1 MVQKIVLSSASD
13 VRIVSA
19 LPNRLIQALGA
30 EVTDRDLSQLQAQTQ
45 LLTIPPGKSF
55 WYSDDDR
62 PGIYIVLA
70 GKVRLF
76 NLDDER
82 IATLTVGQS
91 FGQSTLFADIDF
103 SPYMAKA
110 ALVVSGVE
118 ILVGFVP
125 KEAIESLSQKY
136 PQIHSEID
144 RQARHLEAIIC
155 GDIEVETSIIHTLEQ
170 GLQPKKP
177 ITRQIRPLISAPA
190 HESSRGRQVK
200 AKKISHQTKPVP
212 KNQFKEAYFPH
223 PSQKVGQW
231 WKKVTHIYPFYAQHS
246 AADCSAACLVM
257 IGRYWGKEF
266 NINRLRELAH
276 VSRDGA
282 SLDGLVKAAESLG
295 FSSRPVEASLDRLAT
310 QKLPAIAHWDG
321 GHYVVVFE
329 ISRKYVIIGD
339 PAVGQ
344 RKLTHSE
351 FVKDWTGYCLLL
363 SPTLAL
369 KKTENSSTDF
379 WQLFQLVT
387 PHKVV
392 IAEIFLASIVL
403 QLFGLVSPIFTQLIL
418 DRAILHKSASSLT
431 AFAIGLLIF
440 GGFKIAMAA
449 LRQYL
454 MAHTANRIDTS
465 LLVGFIRHTF
475 SLPLSYFDSRHV
487 GDIISRIQENHKIQ
501 TFITGQSLGVLLDL
515 MSVFVYATLMF
526 VYNWKLALVTLISIP
541 PFIILTFAATPFQKR
556 MSREIFN
563 ASNAENSYLIEAL
576 NGVRTVKSMAV
587 EKSVRWNWE
596 EKLTKEVTQN
606 YRGQMLGI
614 KIQAI
619 SSAIDIIS
627 STALLWIGSS
637 LVISGEFTIGQ
648 LFAFNMLAANVISP
662 FERLAGLWSSLQE
675 IGIAIERLCDVIE
688 AKPEEHHESQQQ
700 DLGELKGYVKFK
712 NVTFRY
718 SKDSETNV
726 LENINFEI
734 KPGQTIALVGRS
746 GSGKTTLAKL
756 ILGLYRP
763 TSGSITIDNKDLK
776 TISLQSLRSQ
786 VGVVDQDTF
795 LFSGTV
801 KHNITLAKPGASQI
815 EIQQA
820 AELAGAA
827 EFINKM
833 PMGYTTEIGEG
844 GSMLSG
850 GQRQRLAIA
859 RALLNNPRLL
869 IFDEATSSLDTESE
883 RIIQEN
889 LEQIRRD
896 RSTIIIAHRLST
908 VQNADLILVLDKG
921 ILIESGTHSQLMAE
935 RGQYYHLN
943 QQQIVTIEE

>member
-1 MVQKIVLSSASD
+1 MVQKIALSSASNGQ
-13 VRIVSA
+13 IVSV
-19 LPNRLIQALGA
+19 LPRQLIQVLGSEIA
-30 EVTDRDLSQLQAQTQ
+30 EQDLTQLQSQTQ
-45 LLTIPPGKSF
+45 LLTISPGQSF
-55 WYSDDDR
+55 WYSDDCQ

-76 NLDDER
+76 NPDRER

-91 FGQSTLFADIDF
+91 FGQSTLFPDPEF

-118 ILVGFVP
+118 ILVVFVP
-125 KEAIESLSQKY
+125 KSEIDSLSHKY
-136 PQIHSEID
+136 PQIQSEIEL
-144 RQARHLEAIIC
+144 QAQHLEAIIC
-155 GDIEVETSIIHTLEQ
+155 GEIEIETSMIHTLEQ
-170 GLQPKKP
+170 GLQSQAP
-177 ITRQIRPLISAPA
+177 IASLRQVGNPPAHQSNLQRQITAKLTP
-190 HESSRGRQVK
+190 RQTE
-200 AKKISHQTKPVP
+200 AIP
-212 KNQFKEAYFPH
+212 KNKFKEAYFPN
-223 PSQKVGQW
+223 PTRQVVQW
-231 WKKVTHIYPFYAQHS
+231 WKKITHSYPFYAQHS
-246 AADCSAACLVM
+246 CSDCGAACLVM
-257 IGRYWGKEF
+257 VGKYWGKEF
-266 NINRLRELAH
+266 NINRLRELAA

-282 SLDGLVKAAESLG
+282 SMDGLVNAAEILG
-295 FSSRPVEASLDRLAT
+295 FNSRPVEASLDRLAT
-310 QKLPAIAHWDG
+310 QQLPAIAHWEG

-329 ISRKYVIIGD
+329 ISRKHVIMGD

-369 KKTENSSTDF
+369 KKNENSSTDF

-392 IAEIFLASIVL
+392 IAEIFIASIVL

-418 DRAILHKSASSLT
+418 DRAIMHKSTNSLT

-440 GGFKIAMAA
+440 GGFKIAMSA

-454 MAHTANRIDTS
+454 MAHTANRIDTA
-465 LLVGFIRHTF
+465 LVVGFIRHAF

-501 TFITGQSLGVLLDL
+501 SFITGQSLGVLLDL

-541 PFIILTFAATPFQKR
+541 PFIILTFASTPFQKR

-576 NGVRTVKSMAV
+576 NGVRTVKSMSV
-587 EKSVRWNWE
+587 EKAVRWNWE

-606 YRGQMLGI
+606 YRGQMLRI

-619 SSAIDIIS
+619 SSTINIIS
-627 STALLWIGSS
+627 STALLWMGSS

-688 AKPEEHHESQQQ
+688 AKPEESQDSQQQ
-700 DLGELKGYVKFK
+700 DLGELKGHVKFK

-718 SKDSETNV
+718 NKDSENNV

-801 KHNITLAKPGASQI
+801 KHNITLSKPGASQV
-815 EIQQA
+815 EVQRA

-827 EFINKM
+827 EFISKM
-833 PMGYTTEIGEG
+833 PMGYATEIGEG

-889 LEQIRRD
+889 LERIRHD

-921 ILIESGTHSQLMAE
+921 VLIESGTHPQLMAE

-943 QQQIVTIEE
+943 QQQIVTIRE

>member
-19 LPNRLIQALGA
+19 LPNRLIQALGV
-30 EVTDRDLSQLQAQTQ
+30 EITDRDLTQLQAQTQ

-55 WYSDDDR
+55 WHSDDDQ

-91 FGQSTLFADIDF
+91 FGQSTLFTDIDF
-103 SPYMAKA
+103 GPYMAKA

-125 KEAIESLSQKY
+125 KAAIESLSRKY
-136 PQIHSEID
+136 PEIHSQID
-144 RQARHLEAIIC
+144 RQARQLEAIIC
-155 GDIEVETSIIHTLEQ
+155 GELEVEASIIHTLEQ

-190 HESSRGRQVK
+190 QESYRTRQVK
-200 AKKISHQTKPVP
+200 AKKTSNKTKAVP
-212 KNQFKEAYFPH
+212 KNQFKEAYFPN

-231 WKKVTHIYPFYAQHS
+231 WKKVTHSYPFYAQHS

-266 NINRLRELAH
+266 NINRLRDLAH

-282 SLDGLVKAAESLG
+282 SLNGLVNAAESLG

-310 QKLPAIAHWDG
+310 QRLPAIAHWEG
-321 GHYVVVFE
+321 GHYIVVFE
-329 ISRKYVIIGD
+329 ISRKYVIVGD

-351 FVKDWTGYCLLL
+351 FVKGWTGYCLLL
-363 SPTLAL
+363 EPTLAL
-369 KKTENSSTDF
+369 KKSEGTSTDF
-379 WQLFQLVT
+379 WQLFQLVS

-392 IAEIFLASIVL
+392 IAEIFIASIVL

-454 MAHTANRIDTS
+454 VAHTANRIDTS
-465 LLVGFIRHTF
+465 LVVGFIRHTF

-501 TFITGQSLGVLLDL
+501 SFITGQSLGVLLDL

-541 PFIILTFAATPFQKR
+541 PFIILTFAFTPFQKR

-688 AKPEEHHESQQQ
+688 AKPEEHQDSQQQ
-700 DLGELKGYVKFK
+700 DLGELQGYVKFK

-763 TSGSITIDNKDLK
+763 SSGSITIDNKDLK

-801 KHNITLAKPGASQI
+801 KHNITLSKPGATQS
-815 EIQQA
+815 EIQRA

-827 EFINKM
+827 EFISKM

-850 GQRQRLAIA
+850 GQRQRIAIA
-859 RALLNNPRLL
+859 RALLNDPRLL

-921 ILIESGTHSQLMAE
+921 VLIESGTHQQLMAE

-943 QQQIVTIEE
+943 QQQIVTIHE

>member
-19 LPNRLIQALGA
+19 LPKRLIQVLGA
-30 EVTDRDLSQLQAQTQ
+30 EITDRDLTQLQAQTQ
-45 LLTIPPGKSF
+45 LLTIPPGQSF
-55 WYSDDDR
+55 WYSDR
-62 PGIYIVLA
+62 GQPGIYIVLA

-76 NLDDER
+76 NLDHER

-91 FGQSTLFADIDF
+91 FGQSTLFADTDF

-125 KEAIESLSQKY
+125 KLKIESLASNY
-136 PQIHSEID
+136 PQIQSEID
-144 RQARHLEAIIC
+144 LQAQHLDAILC
-155 GDIEVETSIIHTLEQ
+155 GEIEVETSIIHSLEQ
-170 GLQPKKP
+170 GLKSQAPM
-177 ITRQIRPLISAPA
+177 TNLRQLSPVPT
-190 HESSRGRQVK
+190 HESARKRQVK
-200 AKKISHQTKPVP
+200 AKQTPRQTKAAP
-212 KNQFKEAYFPH
+212 KNKFKEAYFPN

-231 WKKVTHIYPFYAQHS
+231 WKKATHSYPFYAQHS

-257 IGRYWGKEF
+257 VGRYWGKEF

-282 SLDGLVKAAESLG
+282 SLDGLVNAAETLG
-295 FSSRPVEASLDRLAT
+295 FNSRPVEASLDRLAT
-310 QKLPAIAHWDG
+310 QQLPAIAHWEG

-369 KKTENSSTDF
+369 KHSEHTSTDF
-379 WQLFQLVT
+379 WQLFQLVA

-392 IAEIFLASIVL
+392 IAEIFIASIVL

-418 DRAILHKSASSLT
+418 DRAIMHKSTNSLT

-440 GGFKIAMAA
+440 GGFKIAMSA

-454 MAHTANRIDTS
+454 MSHTANRIDTA
-465 LLVGFIRHTF
+465 LVVGFIRHTF

-501 TFITGQSLGVLLDL
+501 AFITGQSLGVLLDL
-515 MSVFVYATLMF
+515 MSVFVYASLMF
-526 VYNWKLALVTLISIP
+526 VYNWKLALVTLVSIP
-541 PFIILTFAATPFQKR
+541 PFIILTFAVTPFQKR

-563 ASNAENSYLIEAL
+563 ASNDENSYLIEAL

-596 EKLTKEVTQN
+596 DKLTKEVTQN

-688 AKPEEHHESQQQ
+688 AKPEEHQDSQQQ

-718 SKDSETNV
+718 NKNGENNV

-746 GSGKTTLAKL
+746 GSGKTTLSKL

-801 KHNITLAKPGASQI
+801 KHNITLSKPGASQV
-815 EIQQA
+815 EIQRA
-820 AELAGAA
+820 AELAGAD
-827 EFINKM
+827 EFISKM
-833 PMGYTTEIGEG
+833 PMGYGTEIGEG

-850 GQRQRLAIA
+850 GQRQRIAIA

-889 LEQIRRD
+889 LEQIRLD

-921 ILIESGTHSQLMAE
+921 ILIESGTHPQLMAE

-943 QQQIVTIEE
+943 QQQIVTIQE